1 MAPAAIAALLIM
13 AAALLLSMIDFSFL
27 NREEENHIVLPGRDG
42 QDVTVET
49 ETYAE
54 NLAMLQA
61 VTVDR
66 TNIKKLIGAMQRP
79 ESYHL
84 VVGTTLYHSGG
95 QTTTG
100 ADGYVSGGRYKS
112 VVYDA
117 VGGGARHCLIYG
129 EDAYIWSQS
138 SPGVFA
144 GKAGSFTGDN
154 SLWIPTYELLLELE
168 DDAVLSADYALYG
181 DEYCLAVETLD
192 PLSGNRILY
201 YISVEHGLLVG
212 AQSFEGETLVYAL
225 TAEVL
230 PLIEDPN
237 TIFRLPDGT
246 VIGE

>member
-1 MAPAAIAALLIM
+1 MAPAAIAAILIM
-13 AAALLLSMIDFSFL
+13 AAALLLSMFDFSFL
-27 NREEENHIVLPGRDG
+27 RGEEEAHIILPGKDG
-42 QDVTVET
+42 QDMTVET
-49 ETYAE
+49 EAHTE
-54 NLAMLQA
+54 NLEMLRS

-84 VVGTTLYHSGG
+84 VVGTTLYYSGG

-100 ADGYVSGGRYKS
+100 ADGYISGGRYKS

-117 VGGGARHCLIYG
+117 AGGARHCLICG
-129 EDAYIWSQS
+129 EDAYIWNQS
-138 SPGVFA
+138 SSDVYI

-168 DDAVLSADYALYG
+168 DDNILAADYALYG
-181 DEYCLAVETLD
+181 DQYCLAVESRD
-192 PLSGNRILY
+192 GLSGNRVLY

-212 AQSFEGETLVYAL
+212 AQSFEGDTLVYAM

-230 PLIEDPN
+230 PLSEDPDV
-237 TIFRLPDGT
+237 IFKLPDGT
-246 VIGE
+246 VIGG

>member
-1 MAPAAIAALLIM
+1 MAPAAIAAVLIM
-13 AAALLLSMIDFSFL
+13 AAALLLSMFDFSFL
-27 NREEENHIVLPGRDG
+27 RGEEKVHIVLPGHDG
-42 QDVTVET
+42 QDVTVEA
-49 ETYAE
+49 ETYTD
-54 NLAMLQA
+54 NLKMLQS

-66 TNIKKLIGAMQRP
+66 TNIKKLIGAMRRP
-79 ESYHL
+79 EDYHL

-100 ADGYVSGGRYKS
+100 ADGYVSGGRYKT

-117 VGGGARHCLIYG
+117 VGGARHCLIYG
-129 EDAYIWSQS
+129 EDAYIWNQS

-154 SLWIPTYELLLELE
+154 SLWIPTYELLLEL
-168 DDAVLSADYALYG
+168 DDADILSADYALYG
-181 DEYCLAVETLD
+181 DEYCLAVESRD

-212 AQSFEGETLVYAL
+212 AQSFEGDTLVYAL

-230 PLIEDPN
+230 PLTEDPN
-237 TIFRLPDGT
+237 VIFRLPDGT
-246 VIGE
+246 IIDG